1 MLEHTLDLVF
11 FDLRNLVH
19 NARFHISI
27 NLLASSYKYYNL
39 ISWATSLRS
48 VIGNGS
54 NEEPV
59 TFWL

>member
-1 MLEHTLDLVF
+1 MGLVF
-11 FDLRNLVH
+11 FDLHNLVH

-39 ISWATSLRS
+39 ISWATSLCS

-59 TFWL
+59 KLWL